1 MEKENREISE
11 GALAEGNYGIREN
24 SGADRAYRS
33 RTGMSGS
40 SFGGGNWK
48 RQNFYRKKECPLE
61 SSVAS
66 VDYKD
71 SRALQKFTSERGKV
85 LPRRISSV
93 SAKGQR
99 KLAFAI
105 KRARYLAL
113 LPYVAD

>member
-1 MEKENREISE
+1 MENNNSEKNKANNKENR
-11 GALAEGNYGIREN
+11 NNN
-24 SGADRAYRS
+24 SS
-33 RTGMSGS
+33 
-40 SFGGGNWK
+40 WK
-48 RQNFYRKKECPLE
+48 RQTSYKRKECPIE
-61 SSVAS
+61 SGAVT

-93 SAKGQR
+93 SSRGQR
-99 KLAFAI
+99 KLVVAI